1 MHTLISVA
9 GDDPGDGVRAGLQA
23 DAEMARGLGV
33 HFLGVVAVDTEQ
45 DEHGLRAVR
54 ARAAEEVEES
64 LQRALVESVFQ
75 GEVSVKTGALGNAA
89 IVATVARVMR
99 EWPEVS
105 LIVDPV
111 HQASRKHAEAPA
123 LLDAEG
129 WQVMC
134 TELFPLAYLVTPNAE
149 EYGDGLAYQ
158 SARAVLVTGGDQGQ
172 GKEVVDTLYE
182 DGEQREFIATR
193 LPGGEAL
200 HGTGCRLSTAI
211 ACSLPE
217 RVGLVPAIERG
228 RAALRA
234 WMQSK
239 LA

>member
-9 GDDPGDGVRAGLQA
+9 GDDPGEGVRAGLQA

-33 HFLGVVAVDTEQ
+33 HFVGVVAVETEQ
-45 DEHGLRAVR
+45 DEHGLHAVR
-54 ARAAEEVEES
+54 ARSAEEVEQS

-75 GEVSVKTGALGNAA
+75 GEVSVKTGALGNAG

-111 HQASRKHAEAPA
+111 HQATRRHAQAPG

-129 WQVMC
+129 WQTMC
-134 TELFPLAYLVTPNAE
+134 EELFPLACLVTPNADE
-149 EYGDGLAYQ
+149 FGDGSDYRN
-158 SARAVLVTGGDQGQ
+158 ARAVLVTGGDAAQG
-172 GKEVVDTLYE
+172 EYVIDTLHAS
-182 DGEQREFIATR
+182 GEHREFRAKR
-193 LPGGEAL
+193 LVGGESL

-211 ACSLPE
+211 ACSLPD

-239 LA
+239 LG

>member
-1 MHTLISVA
+1 MTPARV
-9 GDDPGDGVRAGLQA
+9 VRAGLQA

-45 DEHGLRAVR
+45 DEGGLHSVR
-54 ARAAEEVEES
+54 VRSAEEVEES

-75 GEVSVKTGALGNAA
+75 GEVSVKTGALGSAA
-89 IVATVARVMR
+89 IVESVARVMR

-123 LLDAEG
+123 LLDSEG
-129 WQVMC
+129 WQMMC
-134 TELFPLAYLVTPNAE
+134 AELFPLACLVTPNAKE
-149 EYGDGLAYQ
+149 FGDGSAYQ
-158 SARAVLVTGGDQGQ
+158 AARAVLVTGGDDAQG
-172 GKEVVDTLYE
+172 ERVIDTLHQE
-182 DGEQREFIATR
+182 GEAREFSGER
-193 LPGGEAL
+193 LVGGDSL

-211 ACSLPE
+211 ACSLPD